1 MSSPQFPAHHN
12 LRAINLAQGVRGAGS
27 GRLIRFAQGLLL
39 AAAAFVALPGAAQAE
54 VQIAIKIA
62 PPAARAE
69 RAPAPR
75 RGMIWI
81 PGYWDFQRGH
91 HVWVEGRWERER
103 AGYRWVPSN
112 WVRHKGRWI
121 LVRGY
126 WARSKET
133 TRHDQDHDG
142 VRNRVDRDRDGDGVI
157 NRRDRRP
164 QDPRRR

>member
-1 MSSPQFPAHHN
+1 MPSTQPTVIQQQPASASIQ
-12 LRAINLAQGVRGAGS
+12 LT
-27 GRLIRFAQGLLL
+27 GRSRPARFVWLGQLMLVA
-39 AAAAFVALPGAAQAE
+39 AAAAFMLPDAAQAE

-75 RGMIWI
+75 RDMVWI
-81 PGYWDFQRGH
+81 PGFWDYQRGH

-103 AGYRWVPSN
+103 PGYRWVEAN
-112 WVRHKGRWI
+112 WVKHKGRWI

-126 WARSKET
+126 WARTKT
-133 TRHDQDHDG
+133 VARHDQDRDG
-142 VRNRVDRDRDGDGVI
+142 VRNRVDSDRDGDGVR

-164 QDPRRR
+164 DDSRRR